1 MRKETT
7 FFNDNFEKFYAG
19 GDAVAELDFCEDLK
33 EIFGNK
39 KWVRVKLGDLVFKD
53 ISCVGPLFAQSEIL
67 DKYNVYGNS
76 LDAVFA
82 TITDGSELGYAAG
95 SQMMVGVMDNGKVE
109 YHLLSTKA
117 AEAIS
122 GFIGS
127 DCPGYRRASVSR
139 KVERLTEDIETSS
152 DKKEVLFQISSDT
165 TKFDNA
171 HGGSYVAINPAKAV
185 YGIRDILEEK
195 YPDYE
200 FKGGYYSHSVISA
213 KWAFPNQADEI
224 LEIYKDYVEKKSPA
238 MDFSDAVPTMVF
250 YTSESGETAATLGAY
265 LEKDGK
271 YRMKIGSIVKSY
283 HKGETKEQDIVDAA
297 GDVFARFRD
306 LVAAMAELINIPIEN
321 FVNCILNIGIG
332 VVGINKVHVNKA
344 VEEMKDMYG
353 EKPTDMTANDVF
365 YALQTALFNQ
375 RMSGKSDTRCDD
387 IEEALLK
394 LLSPNF
400 SWETH
405 DTSVLDVNTGAE

>member
-1 MRKETT
+1 
-7 FFNDNFEKFYAG
+7 
-19 GDAVAELDFCEDLK
+19 
-33 EIFGNK
+33 
-39 KWVRVKLGDLVFKD
+39 
-53 ISCVGPLFAQSEIL
+53 
-67 DKYNVYGNS
+67 
-76 LDAVFA
+76 
-82 TITDGSELGYAAG
+82 
-95 SQMMVGVMDNGKVE
+95 
-109 YHLLSTKA
+109 
-117 AEAIS
+117 
-122 GFIGS
+122 
-127 DCPGYRRASVSR
+127 
-139 KVERLTEDIETSS
+139 
-152 DKKEVLFQISSDT
+152 
-165 TKFDNA
+165 
-171 HGGSYVAINPAKAV
+171 
-185 YGIRDILEEK
+185 
-195 YPDYE
+195 
-200 FKGGYYSHSVISA
+200 
-213 KWAFPNQADEI
+213 
-224 LEIYKDYVEKKSPA
+224 

-332 VVGINKVHVNKA
+332 VVGINKIHVNKA

-353 EKPTDMTANDVF
+353 ETPTDMTANDVF

-375 RMSGKSDTRCDD
+375 RMTGKSDTRCDD